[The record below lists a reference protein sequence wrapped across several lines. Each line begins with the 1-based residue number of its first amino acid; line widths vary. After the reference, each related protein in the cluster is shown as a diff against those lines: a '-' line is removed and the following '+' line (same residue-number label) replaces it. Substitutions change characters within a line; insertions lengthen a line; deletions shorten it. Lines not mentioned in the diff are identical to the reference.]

1 MQFDWKPII
10 DWLIVHG
17 TRILIVLLLAWIIY
31 RLVKRFIPRLITPA
45 VARGMTGKPKEEAQ
59 QRAHTLGQVLIT
71 TSLVLIVL
79 GAFFMVLSELQ
90 LNIVP
95 ILAGASF
102 AGLAIGF
109 GAQSLVRDVIAG
121 FFILVENQYAIG
133 DVVKVADVSGLVED
147 VNLRRTVLRDMDG
160 TVHYIPNGEIKLASN
175 LTKEWSRV
183 NMNISVAYG
192 EDLDRVIGV
201 INRVGK
207 ELAGEP
213 EWKPFFITPPQVLR
227 VEKLADSGIE
237 IKILGDTK
245 PMKQWD
251 IMGELRLR
259 LKKAFDAEGI
269 EIPWPQT
276 KVYFGN
282 TPPPTRTHGGQ

>member
-10 DWLIVHG
+10 DWLAVHG

-31 RLVKRFIPRLITPA
+31 RLAKRFIPRLITPA
-45 VARGMTGKPKEEAQ
+45 VIRGMAGKPEEEAQ

-71 TSLVLIVL
+71 TSLVLIML
-79 GAFFMVLSELQ
+79 STFFTILSELQ
-90 LNIVP
+90 INIAP
-95 ILAGASF
+95 ILAGAGI
-102 AGLAIGF
+102 AGLAISF
-109 GAQSLVRDVIAG
+109 GAQGLVRDVIAG

-133 DVVKVADVSGLVED
+133 DVVKIFDVSGLVED
-147 VNLRRTVLRDMDG
+147 VNLRRTVLRDLDG

-192 EDLDRVIGV
+192 EDLDRVIAV
-201 INRVGK
+201 INRVGQ
-207 ELAGEP
+207 ELAQDPQWRGAV
-213 EWKPFFITPPQVLR
+213 ITPPQVLR
-227 VEKLADSGIE
+227 VDNLGASGID

-245 PMKQWD
+245 PMQQWD
-251 IMGELRLR
+251 IMSQLRLR
-259 LKKAFDAEGI
+259 LKKAFDKECI
-269 EIPWPQT
+269 EIPWPHT

-282 TPPPTRTHGGQ
+282 TPPARIKDGQ